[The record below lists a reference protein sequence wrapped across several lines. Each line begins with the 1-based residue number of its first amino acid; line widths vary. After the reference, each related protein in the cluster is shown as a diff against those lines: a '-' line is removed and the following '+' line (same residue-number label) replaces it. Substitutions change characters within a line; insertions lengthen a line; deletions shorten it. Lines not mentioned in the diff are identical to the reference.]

1 MQKISEKVNLL
12 RKRQVKMQDFKSK
25 NSFLYFKVAEILQN
39 AIKNERN
46 TANAVEREENEAA

>member
-25 NSFLYFKVAEILQN
+25 NSFLHFEVAEILQN

-46 TANAVEREENEAA
+46 TANAVETEENEAT

>member
-25 NSFLYFKVAEILQN
+25 NSFSHFKVAEILQN

>member
-25 NSFLYFKVAEILQN
+25 NSFLHFEVAEILQN

-46 TANAVEREENEAA
+46 TANAVETEENEAA

>member
-25 NSFLYFKVAEILQN
+25 NSFLPFEVAEILQN

-46 TANAVEREENEAA
+46 TENAVETEENEAA

>member
-1 MQKISEKVNLL
+1 MQKISKKVNLL

-46 TANAVEREENEAA
+46 TANAVETEENEAA

>member
-46 TANAVEREENEAA
+46 TANAVETEENEVA

>member
-46 TANAVEREENEAA
+46 TANAVETEENEAA

>member
-1 MQKISEKVNLL
+1 MQKISENVNLL

-46 TANAVEREENEAA
+46 TANAVETEENEAA

>member
-25 NSFLYFKVAEILQN
+25 NSFPHFKVAEILQN

-46 TANAVEREENEAA
+46 TANAVETEENEAA

>member
-25 NSFLYFKVAEILQN
+25 NSFSPFEVAEILQN

-46 TANAVEREENEAA
+46 TANTVETEQNKAA